1 MWQARDGA
9 LWRSL
14 LEEGTRT
21 LRRFPLPMA
30 CAAGFVYLGLVQ
42 IHDIWWIDN
51 SLLTHWMA
59 SLLLGLF
66 ASLAAGLFAE
76 HRRWPRA
83 GEHILAVLALGAVSA
98 IVFFADPGP
107 GGSGGDEADV
117 IRLAMLGAA
126 LVALVSVAPFLG
138 RRGLDDAFWEFNRAA
153 WLGAAFGLLCAL
165 VLGAGL
171 SAVFFGIETLFGLTV
186 PGELYGD
193 IWLIAHGLAWPW
205 ITLAMAPEALA
216 DGPPEGGPRWIRFLA
231 STLLVPLVSAYM
243 AILYAYSLLI
253 LFTWDLPRGNVA
265 SVVCGFA
272 AVGAIAHLVA
282 YRWRETGNPWL
293 RLYCRH
299 FPALLVVPIV
309 LLGVAVGARIGEYG
323 ITEAR
328 YLLILV
334 LAWLV
339 LIAAGFL
346 TRRAGLTWVPL
357 SLAIL
362 LLLGSHGPQGAF
374 AVSMRSQTAILI
386 DLLQANGM
394 LADGQAAVA
403 TAPVGRHDRARIEA
417 VLDYLIDSEKQAAL
431 EALFASLNVD
441 FDDGKSVDT
450 SDVLAAIGLQRTAA
464 IGLGEA
470 GAGGEARS
478 FHYSLYQP
486 WPLDVAGWQ
495 VVDRVSF
502 WSTITRQLAAPGSQR
517 EFRIAFFSNTGEM
530 RIASADAE
538 ITLDLAALAAGL
550 NAAEAPQEPGRQALI
565 LEGQDGRLRAR
576 VVIESLSGE
585 MMDGDVTRISGEA
598 LFLLG
603 YGDATPAE

>member
-1 MWQARDGA
+1 MWQAQDGA
-9 LWRSL
+9 IWRSL

-21 LRRFPLPMA
+21 LRRFPVPMA

-51 SLLTHWMA
+51 TLLTHWMV
-59 SLLLGLF
+59 SLVLGLF

-83 GEHILAVLALGAVSA
+83 AEHGLAVLAVAAVVA
-98 IVFFADPGP
+98 TVFYGNPGQ
-107 GGSGGDEADV
+107 GSDGSDETDA
-117 IRLAMLGAA
+117 IRLAMFGGALA
-126 LVALVSVAPFLG
+126 LLVTVAPFLG
-138 RRGLDDAFWEFNRAA
+138 RRGHDDAFWEFNRAA

-165 VLGAGL
+165 VLGAGV
-171 SAVFFGIETLFGLTV
+171 SAVFFGIETLFGLSV
-186 PGELYGD
+186 PGEVYAD
-193 IWLIAHGLAWPW
+193 VWLIAHGLAWPW

-216 DGPPEGGPRWIRFLA
+216 DDPPEGGPRWIRFLA

-253 LFTWDLPRGNVA
+253 LFTWDLPRGDVA

-293 RLYCRH
+293 RLYCRR
-299 FPALLVVPIV
+299 FPALLLVPIV
-309 LLGVAVGARIGEYG
+309 LLAVAITARVGEYG
-323 ITEAR
+323 VTEAR

-346 TRRAGLTWVPL
+346 TRRASLPWVPL

-374 AVSMRSQTAILI
+374 AVSMRSQTAILK

-394 LADGQAAVA
+394 LADGQATVA
-403 TAPVGRHDRARIEA
+403 TAPVSRRDRERIEA
-417 VLDYLIDSEKQAAL
+417 VLDYLVSSEKRAAL
-431 EALFASLNVD
+431 DALFASLDID
-441 FDDGKSVDT
+441 FDDGKFVDT
-450 SDVLAAIGLQRTAA
+450 SDVLAAIGLRSTTP
-464 IGLGEA
+464 IGLGEESP
-470 GAGGEARS
+470 GGEARS

-486 WPLDVAGWQ
+486 FPLDVVGWQ

-502 WSTITRQLAAPGSQR
+502 WSTITRQLAAPGSGR
-517 EFRIAFFSNTGEM
+517 EFRIAFFSDTGEM
-530 RIASADAE
+530 RINAEDAE

-550 NAAEAPQEPGRQALI
+550 NAAEAPQEPGREALI
-565 LEGQDGRLRAR
+565 VEGRDGPLRAR
-576 VVIESLSGE
+576 IVIESLSGE
-585 MMDGDVTRISGEA
+585 LLDGEVTRISGEG

-603 YGDATPAE
+603 WGSDIPAQ

>member
-9 LWRSL
+9 LWQSL

-21 LRRFPLPMA
+21 LRRFPVPMA
-30 CAAGFVYLGLVQ
+30 CATGFVYLGLVQ

-51 SLLTHWMA
+51 TLLTHWMA
-59 SLLLGLF
+59 SLVLGLF

-76 HRRWPRA
+76 HRRWPRVA
-83 GEHILAVLALGAVSA
+83 EHGLAVLAVAAVVA
-98 IVFFADPGP
+98 TVFYGGP
-107 GGSGGDEADV
+107 GQGSDGNEEADV
-117 IRLAMLGAA
+117 IRLAMLGGA
-126 LVALVSVAPFLG
+126 LVLLVTMAPFLG

-165 VLGAGL
+165 VLGAGV

-186 PGELYGD
+186 SGEVYGD
-193 IWLIAHGLAWPW
+193 VWLIAHGLAWPW

-216 DGPPEGGPRWIRFLA
+216 DEPPEGGPRWIRFLA
-231 STLLVPLVSAYM
+231 GTLLVPLVSAYM
-243 AILYAYSLLI
+243 AILYAYGLLI

-299 FPALLVVPIV
+299 FPALLGVPIV
-309 LLGVAVGARIGEYG
+309 LLGVAVGARIAEYG
-323 ITEAR
+323 VTEAR

-334 LAWLV
+334 LLWLV

-346 TRRAGLTWVPL
+346 TRRAGLPWVPL

-362 LLLGSHGPQGAF
+362 LFIGSHGPQGAF
-374 AVSMRSQTAILI
+374 AVSMRSQTAILM

-394 LADGQAAVA
+394 LADGEATAA
-403 TAPVGRHDRARIEA
+403 TAPVSRRDRERIEA
-417 VLDYLIDSEKQAAL
+417 VLDYLISSEKRAAL
-431 EALFASLNVD
+431 EVLFASLDVD
-441 FDDGKSVDT
+441 FDDGKFVDT
-450 SDVLAAIGLQRTAA
+450 SDVLAAIGLKPTAV

-470 GAGGEARS
+470 GTGGEARS

-502 WSTITRQLAAPGSQR
+502 WSTITRQLAAPGTQR
-517 EFRIAFFSNTGEM
+517 EFRIAFFSDTGEM
-530 RIASADAE
+530 KIAAEGAE

-565 LEGQDGRLRAR
+565 VEGQDGRLRAR

-585 MMDGDVTRISGEA
+585 LLDGDVTRISGEG

-603 YGDATPAE
+603 WGDNIPAQ